1 MALTA
6 GGGECI
12 GMIGVIEMFGR
23 LEGIGTQNDAGM
35 AEGRRTFY

>member
-12 GMIGVIEMFGR
+12 GMIGTIGV
-23 LEGIGTQNDAGM
+23 IGTIGM
-35 AEGRRTFY
+35 IGTIGGYWNAE

>member
-12 GMIGVIEMFGR
+12 GMIGVIGM
-23 LEGIGTQNDAGM
+23 IGTIGGYWN
-35 AEGRRTFY
+35 AE